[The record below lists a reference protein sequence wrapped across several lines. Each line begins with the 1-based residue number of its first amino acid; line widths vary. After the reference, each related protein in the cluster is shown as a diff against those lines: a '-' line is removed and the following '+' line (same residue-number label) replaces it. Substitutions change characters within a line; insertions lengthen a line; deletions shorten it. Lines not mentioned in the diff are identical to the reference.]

1 MEVKRIKDKDE
12 PKGGWLGPPS
22 TKGLE
27 PIATATSTDRK
38 GKWKWKENKLT
49 AKQQK
54 AHKKF
59 RKAMAKA
66 DKKGK
71 WRFSW

>member
-1 MEVKRIKDKDE
+1 VIEHKRDKDE
-12 PKGGWLGPPS
+12 PKGGWLGPPP
-22 TKGLE
+22 TRGLA
-27 PIATATSTDRK
+27 PIATATGTDKK
-38 GKWKWKENKLT
+38 GRWIFKPNKLT

-59 RKAMAKA
+59 QKAMAKA